1 MPSAPTR
8 EGAGI
13 PHLADRLNV
22 LFAEI
27 PRPEK
32 SRPYSNA
39 RAAADLDK
47 LGISITGVYLSQMRA
62 GIRTNPN
69 ARLLAGLA
77 TLFQVP
83 IGYFFDDDLA
93 EQVTSRFESL
103 IATRDARVHDIMLG
117 SADLSDRGLAAVAAI
132 VVEIRRY
139 EGLED
144 HNVARRAAMTPFP
157 RPAHKQRP
165 HL

>member
-1 MPSAPTR
+1 MPSTPTR
-8 EGAGI
+8 EGVGI

-27 PRPEK
+27 PRPDK
-32 SRPYSNA
+32 NRPYSNA
-39 RAAADLDK
+39 RAAAELDK
-47 LGISITGVYLSQMRA
+47 LGISITGVYISQMRA

-83 IGYFFDDDLA
+83 ISYFFDDDMA
-93 EQVTSRFESL
+93 EQITSRFESL

-132 VVEIRRY
+132 VAEIRKY

-144 HNVARRAAMTPFP
+144 QNGARRAPMTPF
-157 RPAHKQRP
+157 QRQTHHSSTP
-165 HL
+165 